1 MPECTA
7 PWYDDSQEG
16 SNHEKADEGKARKKT
31 KAVQNHHHEDQRL
44 FLARAW

>member
-7 PWYDDSQEG
+7 PCNNDNQEG
-16 SNHEKADEGKARKKT
+16 SNHEKADEGEARKKT
-31 KAVQNHHHEDQRL
+31 KAVQSHHHEDQRL